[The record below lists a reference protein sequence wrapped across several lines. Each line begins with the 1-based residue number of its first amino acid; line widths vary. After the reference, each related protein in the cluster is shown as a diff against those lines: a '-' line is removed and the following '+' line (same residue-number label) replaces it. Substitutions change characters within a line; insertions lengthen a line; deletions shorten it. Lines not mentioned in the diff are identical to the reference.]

1 MTIPYKTGRID
12 NPLQKPIKQGFGH
25 FQAIHWNSE
34 TRLGYSNIQCPIPI
48 CVVNTPAFL
57 HHFSRLVNGLSKHGV
72 YIPVYRYT
80 PKEQFYCTL
89 VSWEAHIIINW
100 NWVYHGLPNVLTNSL
115 LSFETHTGTFSFLL
129 LLNKWDPQVA
139 LFPDSA
145 EGQSLESLDPYLET
159 PPDGFCHFLPQKM
172 CIMYIHRISWIE
184 REMTC
189 FFKISPTSLGIDSQW
204 SLDWFHGKVQHSY
217 VFSALKAVPQ
227 QRVQPVQL
235 FRCSSVFWEMSPCYP
250 RQRRLQYLTV
260 QAAEA
265 RANLLRRVTV
275 SKCGRFSSVWQCV
288 KTLSPWWTPK

>member
-57 HHFSRLVNGLSKHGV
+57 HHFSRLANGLSKHGV

-89 VSWEAHIIINW
+89 VSWEAHIIIIIINW

-145 EGQSLESLDPYLET
+145 DGQSLESLDPYLET
-159 PPDGFCHFLPQKM
+159 PPDGFCHFFAPEDVYHVYPQDLLDRKGDDM
-172 CIMYIHRISWIE
+172 LFQNQSNITWNRLSMIIRLIS
-184 REMTC
+184 RKSSAQLC
-189 FFKISPTSLGIDSQW
+189 FFSSKSCSPTEGSTGST
-204 SLDWFHGKVQHSY
+204 V
-217 VFSALKAVPQ
+217 
-227 QRVQPVQL
+227 
-235 FRCSSVFWEMSPCYP
+235 SVFIGFLGNESLLSP

-275 SKCGRFSSVWQCV
+275 SKCVDFPAYH
-288 KTLSPWWTPK
+288 KITL